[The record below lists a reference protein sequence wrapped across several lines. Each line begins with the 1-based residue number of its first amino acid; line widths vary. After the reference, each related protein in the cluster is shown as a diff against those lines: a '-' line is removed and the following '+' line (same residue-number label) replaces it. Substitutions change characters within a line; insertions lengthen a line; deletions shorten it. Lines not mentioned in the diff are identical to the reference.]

1 MNLAMPVTLSIRN
14 VPADLVALLEK
25 RARRHGQ
32 SLQAELLALIEA
44 TARDE
49 ERLPLGPSG
58 LLDAARAA
66 GISSRGDST
75 ALIRRMRDE
84 RQR

>member
-1 MNLAMPVTLSIRN
+1 MNLPMPVTLSIRN

-25 RARRHGQ
+25 RARRHGR

-44 TARDE
+44 AARYE
-49 ERLPLGPSG
+49 ARLPLGPSD
-58 LLDAARAA
+58 LLVAAHAA
-66 GISSRGDST
+66 GISTRGDST
-75 ALIRRMRDE
+75 TLIRRMRDE